1 MVRNGNRKKLAL
13 HIWHR
18 SDFTQAAPDYECVNC
33 HLKGHCHKSE
43 MCREV
48 DNFGI
53 LIKQTRQIIECRHC
67 SNEVIVGSM
76 DLPMGENTEARP
88 GKFNLRK
95 FSKDERVPPMAV
107 VGREAK
113 K

>member
-33 HLKGHCHKSE
+33 HLKGHCHESE

-48 DNFGI
+48 DTFGI

-67 SNEVIVGSM
+67 SSEFVVGSV
-76 DLPMGENTEARP
+76 DLPIN
-88 GKFNLRK
+88 
-95 FSKDERVPPMAV
+95 ERSLTS
-107 VGREAK
+107 
-113 K
+113 